1 MDVLDGQRWDVA
13 AAGADAGDQETAE
26 RSFGR
31 HSPKQVQEAEPL
43 LLRLASHGE
52 FFRFACLMSCLLYE
66 SLHGCKLASP
76 CQ

>member
-13 AAGADAGDQETAE
+13 AAGADPGDQETAE

-52 FFRFACLMSCLLYE
+52 FDLL
-66 SLHGCKLASP
+66 A
-76 CQ
+76 